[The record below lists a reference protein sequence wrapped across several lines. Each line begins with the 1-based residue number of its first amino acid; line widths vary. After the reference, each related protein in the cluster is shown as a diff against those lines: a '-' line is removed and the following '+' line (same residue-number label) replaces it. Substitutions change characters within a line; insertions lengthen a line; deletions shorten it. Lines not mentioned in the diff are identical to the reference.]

1 MTTSNKN
8 FKVKNGLEV
17 LGATATVNGEDVLTT
32 ASNIQDLANVDIT
45 GVLDGYVI
53 VYDQATSSFTV
64 GAQSG
69 GGGGGGTSIY
79 VGSTEPLNPADDSLW
94 FNTVIGRLLVRY
106 NDSTSTQWVSTS
118 GTAAQPVI
126 TALNDLTDVN
136 LASLANGDIIRYN
149 STTGQFENTKD
160 LDAIIKLNPQ
170 TISTDMS
177 IPSGYNGMTVGPVT
191 VANGITVTI
200 ADGSAWSIV

>member
-106 NDSTSTQWVSTS
+106 NDDTSTQWVSTS

-126 TALNDLTDVN
+126 AALNDLTDVN
-136 LASLANGDIIRYN
+136 LTSLANGDIIRYN
-149 STTGQFENTKD
+149 STTGQFENTND
-160 LDAIIKLNPQ
+160 LNAIIKLNPQ
-170 TISTDMS
+170 TISTNMS

>member
-106 NDSTSTQWVSTS
+106 NDDTSTQWVSTS

-126 TALNDLTDVN
+126 AALNDLTDVN
-136 LASLANGDIIRYN
+136 LTSLANGDIIRYN
-149 STTGQFENTKD
+149 STTGQFENTND

-170 TISTDMS
+170 TISTNMS